1 MKQNN
6 ASIIKAN
13 LKQNHLFSKLT
24 ELQLDQVYQHS
35 RIYKLDDG
43 QILFNQA
50 DEVSDFYMVISGKI
64 KLFRI
69 SADGQEKIIEI
80 IKPGQVF
87 AEALMFTDQKDY
99 PVSSAALFP
108 SEIIAVNGKYFKEM
122 LWNSTDTCFLMLG
135 AMSLRLRTLVN
146 EIDTL
151 TLHSGTRRVA
161 TYLVHELPENKKY
174 FELDT
179 PKNVIAARLS
189 IKPETFS
196 RIIKNL
202 HSQGILTIEGSRVTI
217 DNIDAL
223 KKHSII

>member
-1 MKQNN
+1 MRQDN
-6 ASIIKAN
+6 ASIIKIS
-13 LKQNHLFSKLT
+13 LKQHHLFSKLT
-24 ELQLDQVYQHS
+24 ELQLDRVYRHS
-35 RIYKLDDG
+35 RMYKLDDG
-43 QILFNQA
+43 QTLFTQG
-50 DEVSDFYMVISGKI
+50 DEVTDFYMVISGKI

-80 IKPGQVF
+80 IKSGQVF

-99 PVSSAALFP
+99 PVSSAALLP
-108 SEIIAVNGKYFKEM
+108 SEIIGINGSYFKRM
-122 LWNSTDTCFLMLG
+122 LWNSTDTCFLLLG

-196 RIIKNL
+196 RIVKNL
-202 HSQGILTIEGSRVTI
+202 HSQGILTIEGNCVTI
-217 DNIDAL
+217 HDITEL